1 MISKP
6 VKASKEMSNCYRKP
20 DGPEFV
26 CPRSDRACGI
36 STLDRHNAHTSLRHT
51 TNNRYL
57 LKTMG
62 HTPTPVHHP
71 VFPLKSNEDI
81 YLHHG
86 LELWIILSNLWD
98 VVAPWLDDG
107 FQPEGLG
114 FDSRSSRHVGTWTSP
129 LPAVA
134 CVLRRET
141 PIQYPTIRAVVGSA
155 SE

>member
-86 LELWIILSNLWD
+86 LELWIILYSVIVGRGGAL
-98 VVAPWLDDG
+98 VRRWLSTG
-107 FQPEGLG
+107 
-114 FDSRSSRHVGTWTSP
+114 
-129 LPAVA
+129 
-134 CVLRRET
+134 
-141 PIQYPTIRAVVGSA
+141 GSWVR
-155 SE
+155 